1 MADFSDVVNELEK
14 ANKLNEQSNDLNQ
27 QTLNVISEE
36 PSDSTGLE
44 ELQKSNEVLG
54 KQTLNALSGLGEE
67 SGAAAVE
74 EKRDEQR
81 NAKYQTTLLERIA
94 KAVSSPANALKDAK
108 PETKAGVAVGGGGLL
123 CSLAST
129 IMGGAKT
136 GLAGLMKGAVK
147 AFSSPKMAKVMGPA
161 AIAAGIALMVKDGI
175 AGMKMA
181 DEWGTSKTSAAMG
194 GILGGVDSGFKGA
207 MKNMGK
213 WALIGAGIGSFFP
226 VVGTLIGGLIGAVI
240 GAIL

>member
-108 PETKAGVAVGGGGLL
+108 PETKAGVAVGGGVDIEMSWETTHPSLPGL
-123 CSLAST
+123 
-129 IMGGAKT
+129 
-136 GLAGLMKGAVK
+136 VQ
-147 AFSSPKMAKVMGPA
+147 
-161 AIAAGIALMVKDGI
+161 
-175 AGMKMA
+175 
-181 DEWGTSKTSAAMG
+181 
-194 GILGGVDSGFKGA
+194 
-207 MKNMGK
+207 
-213 WALIGAGIGSFFP
+213 
-226 VVGTLIGGLIGAVI
+226 
-240 GAIL
+240 